1 MNADKVALPSYD
13 FIKKNHPDNVNR
25 GGVGLYYKN
34 MLPLKQRRELEILQ
48 ECLVCEICPDNK
60 KLIFV
65 VIYRSPSKN
74 RGEFD
79 YFLNQFEHLI
89 TRKVHIQS

>member
-13 FIKKNHPDNVNR
+13 FIKKNHPGNVKR
-25 GGVGLYYKN
+25 GGGVGLYYKY

-48 ECLVCEICPDNK
+48 ECLVCEICLDNK

-65 VIYRSPSKN
+65 VIYRSPSQN

-79 YFLNQFEHLI
+79 
-89 TRKVHIQS
+89 QS